1 MESGN
6 TGSKAGIS
14 KNTGSKPG
22 VMKMLYQRLRDR
34 AGLARIHVILMCL
47 CAVLFV
53 VAIVVPGFKDYEEHG
68 QMVACA
74 ESLRVVNGALII
86 QLLDSGE
93 AETLKAA
100 EKELVK
106 VLPGRDGYCPIGGT
120 IYFRKKSNGVWEAV
134 CGLHDPDKKER
145 TRLNASYV
153 LSRIGERIRA
163 AQRSGG
169 KYPQQVTVQL
179 NGKKLVCRLVSEET
193 KFRRGTSTTKG
204 YEDEGTVAFYGLR
217 GYGSFKKGGAGQKET
232 ASSGGGST
240 SSQSNSASSG
250 DGSAS
255 LQESAA
261 SLQGNAASLQGS
273 AASLQGSAGEVV
285 YFSFADENNNA
296 TWKEDDGWTG
306 SSYGDRY

>member
-1 MESGN
+1 
-6 TGSKAGIS
+6 
-14 KNTGSKPG
+14 
-22 VMKMLYQRLRDR
+22 MKILYQRLRDR

-53 VAIVVPGFKDYEEHG
+53 VAVVVPGFKEYEEHG
-68 QMVACA
+68 EMVACA

-93 AETLKAA
+93 AETVKAA
-100 EKELVK
+100 EKDLVSI
-106 VLPGRDGYCPIGGT
+106 LPGRNGYCPIGGT
-120 IYFRKKSNGVWEAV
+120 VYFRKKSGGTWEAV

-153 LSRIGERIRA
+153 LGKIRERIRA

-179 NGKKLVCRLVSEET
+179 NGKNLICRLVSEKT

-204 YEDEGTVAFYGLR
+204 YEDEGTVAFYGMS
-217 GYGSFKKGGAGQKET
+217 GYGSFQKNGAEQKKTVSSQSDTASFQSNADSSQSGTASTQDET
-232 ASSGGGST
+232 ASSQENST
-240 SSQSNSASSG
+240 SH
-250 DGSAS
+250 
-255 LQESAA
+255 E
-261 SLQGNAASLQGS
+261 
-273 AASLQGSAGEVV
+273 GSAGEVV
-285 YFSFADENNNA
+285 YFSFADKDNNA
-296 TWKEDDGWTG
+296 TWTSYDGWTG